1 MKRTLASERGVAML
15 AALGAII
22 LIGII
27 MAGVLF
33 SVTQDSR
40 ISDNSMRQSRATSTA
55 ELGLN
60 RISVETTSGSGRATR
75 SGRRSPPPAAASST
89 SW

>member
-40 ISDNSMRQSRATSTA
+40 ISDNSMRQSRATR
-55 ELGLN
+55 LP
-60 RISVETTSGSGRATR
+60 RACLE
-75 SGRRSPPPAAASST
+75 RRAALSSPVGDMVYCFASICRR
-89 SW
+89 